1 MKNLVYI
8 VLLVVFVGKVQAQDT
23 LSIGEVVQK
32 VLKNNHGLD
41 LAKNNTLKSKN
52 KTTAGNAG
60 MLPKVD
66 LSGGGNVSQTT
77 ADLTFAGDIPP
88 IVGADGES
96 LSYNGGLN
104 VSYNLFDGLGSIYTL
119 KSLKT
124 GADLMSMQ
132 ERLSIEST
140 IYQVY
145 TVYYQAVN
153 MQEQLAIAENSLS
166 LSRERYDR
174 MKLKFDYGN
183 VNSIDLLNAEVDLNN
198 DSTGYLNAKYALR
211 SLKRNLNLLM

>member
-52 KTTAGNAG
+52 RATVGNAG

-77 ADLTFAGDIPP
+77 ADLTFSGDIPP
-88 IVGADGES
+88 IV
-96 LSYNGGLN
+96 
-104 VSYNLFDGLGSIYTL
+104 
-119 KSLKT
+119 
-124 GADLMSMQ
+124 
-132 ERLSIEST
+132 
-140 IYQVY
+140 
-145 TVYYQAVN
+145 
-153 MQEQLAIAENSLS
+153 
-166 LSRERYDR
+166 
-174 MKLKFDYGN
+174 
-183 VNSIDLLNAEVDLNN
+183 
-198 DSTGYLNAKYALR
+198 
-211 SLKRNLNLLM
+211 